1 MRRTHAQ
8 KPPRKDKFPFPNF
21 LSAASLILMKT
32 SSASLA
38 FALALAAS
46 SLVSL
51 HAANPKV
58 EETVVGPVGAG
69 GLYVVS
75 QNDARVAY
83 VGAKGT
89 RTVVSVDGV
98 EGPVLDE
105 LFNGSAANISG
116 AGPLLVHRANAGGKF
131 NGTPTAVIFSE
142 TGSAYAY
149 VGRQGNEYVVIHNGK
164 EVGRGPR
171 NDLSLQHSPLGL
183 SPQGNFAFWG
193 EMKTEGGRG
202 TYRLLFNGKAEPWA
216 GHQDLK
222 PVFSPDDKHYAY
234 TAGTVAN
241 YQKQMLIV
249 DGKVASYAGFN
260 PQWTADS
267 KTLLTIGA
275 DNKVLVDGKPGPYAG
290 ISIEKI
296 TPSTVGGRFAVI
308 MRKRLVN
315 YQGVGTL
322 YLDGKEV
329 PGTDGAMD
337 ISFSPDGKH
346 WALRCA
352 NPEARS
358 FFVIIDGKK
367 GNEYQSVA
375 DKFSW
380 SPDST
385 KVVYQISSSGRNFVV
400 VNTEEFPVGLVGSL
414 SRDPIVFA
422 KVGSRY
428 AFSSTDGSNRQH
440 LTIVDGKNILP
451 AGLAPNGDSFD
462 FSDDGSHYAFAVSPV
477 GRNDSAGLVI
487 DGKHTNELFVSGFT
501 GTGWITPTRNTLFKW
516 SPHGKYFARV
526 ARRPDNT
533 AAGLYVNDQLAYPT
547 TLQVSHPTFTPDG
560 EHLYWIGAEKFPD
573 RPQLYYMVYVDGQPI
588 MKRDADGF
596 LGYKEAWSVDAKGV
610 LTFIAADGNQAKR
623 YRVSPAAEMDV
634 TKMLA
639 ATQEKIA
646 KAEAEALAAKKKT
659 EEDAAAKAAKAK
671 ADADE
676 LAAKRKAEA
685 EAAAK
690 ARADAAAA
698 KTKARQLQLENA
710 KRKRQGL
717 PPLTEL
723 P

>member
-1 MRRTHAQ
+1 MNATCSLPLRAILGATLFVSSFAAAHAQ
-8 KPPRKDKFPFPNF
+8 
-21 LSAASLILMKT
+21 
-32 SSASLA
+32 
-38 FALALAAS
+38 
-46 SLVSL
+46 
-51 HAANPKV
+51 PKV

-105 LFNGSAANISG
+105 LFNGSAANIG
-116 AGPLLVHRANAGGKF
+116 QAGSVLVHPANAGGKF
-131 NGTPTAVIFSE
+131 NGTPSAVIFSE
-142 TGSAYAY
+142 SGSSYAY
-149 VGRQGNEYVVIHNGK
+149 IGRQGNEYVVIHNGK

-171 NDLSLQHSPLGL
+171 NSLSLQHSPLTL
-183 SPQGNFAFWG
+183 SPKGNFVFWG
-193 EMKTEGGRG
+193 EMKTEAGRG
-202 TYRLLFNGKAEPWA
+202 QYRLVLNGKPDPWA

-222 PVFSPDDKHYAY
+222 PVFSPDDKRYACN
-234 TAGTVAN
+234 AGTVAD
-241 YQKQMLIV
+241 YQKQVLII
-249 DGKVASYAGFN
+249 DGKVASYLGHT

-267 KTLLTIGA
+267 KVLLTIAPG
-275 DNKVLVDGKPGPYAG
+275 NVVLVDGKPGPYTG
-290 ISIEKI
+290 IQLEKI
-296 TPSTVGGRFAVI
+296 TPSPVGSRFAVI
-308 MRKRLVN
+308 MRKRNVN
-315 YQGVGTL
+315 NEGVGTL

-329 PGTDGAMD
+329 PGTDGAMN
-337 ISFSPDGKH
+337 ISFSPDGKR
-346 WALRCA
+346 WALRCR
-352 NPEARS
+352 NSEAKS

-367 GNEYQSVA
+367 GTEYQSVA
-375 DKFSW
+375 DKFFW

-385 KVVYQISSSGRNFVV
+385 KVIYQITSSGRQFVV
-400 VNTEEFPVGLVGSL
+400 VNTEEFPVAMVS
-414 SRDPIVFA
+414 SNARDPIVFP

-428 AFSSTDGSNRQH
+428 AFSSTDGTNRQH

-462 FSDDGSHYAFAVSPV
+462 FSDDGSRYAFTVSPV
-477 GRNDSAGLVI
+477 GRSDSAGLVI
-487 DGKHTNELFVSGFT
+487 DGKHTNDLFVSGFT

-533 AAGLYVNDQLAYPT
+533 AAGLYVNEQLAYPT

-573 RPQLYYMVYVDGQPI
+573 RPQNYYVVYADGHPV

-596 LGYKEAWSVDAKGV
+596 LGYREAWSVDAKGV
-610 LTFIAADGNQAKR
+610 LTFVAADGNQVKR
-623 YRVSPAAEMDV
+623 YRISPAADLNID
-634 TKMLA
+634 KMVA

-646 KAEAEALAAKKKT
+646 KAEAAVIAAKKKA
-659 EEDAAAKAAKAK
+659 EEEAAAKAAKAK
-671 ADADE
+671 EDADA
-676 LAAKRKAEA
+676 LAAKRKADA

-698 KTKARQLQLENA
+698 KAKARQDALDA
-710 KRKRQGL
+710 RKKK
-717 PPLTEL
+717 TAN
-723 P
+723 